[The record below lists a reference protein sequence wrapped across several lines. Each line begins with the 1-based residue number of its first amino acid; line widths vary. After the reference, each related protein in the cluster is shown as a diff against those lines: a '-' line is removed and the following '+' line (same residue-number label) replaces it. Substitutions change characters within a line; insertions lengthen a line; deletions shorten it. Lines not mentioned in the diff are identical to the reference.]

1 MLFLTID
8 ALRADKTFGEN
19 KTSYT
24 PNIDSLISKG
34 TFCDQTISAADQT
47 GSSLASIFTS
57 KFPITSGIN
66 QFNFTSNTEI
76 MLKKFK
82 NSGYHTCSVVPEHEF
97 FKNLVK
103 NFDDSEIFESSF
115 FTLT

>member
-1 MLFLTID
+1 MKPNILFLTID

-82 NSGYHTCSVVPEHEF
+82 KLKKVVSSYHLF
-97 FKNLVK
+97 
-103 NFDDSEIFESSF
+103 
-115 FTLT
+115 